1 MFDIGWSELMVIG
14 VVALVVIGP
23 KDLPGAIY
31 ALGKWVRKAR
41 LMARDFQGHLDDMM
55 REAELN
61 DLRQQALKARDS
73 MNFGNVIDK
82 TVDPDG
88 RLKHVFDLEVKDT
101 SQYSDAAAAAAAAG
115 AGTPTVPG
123 TGAAVGS
130 GAAAF
135 DVSAAGATGHAGSP
149 PEPEPEP
156 EPVATPA
163 PVVTPAPAAP
173 AASDKPATDRTA

>member
-41 LMARDFQGHLDDMM
+41 LLARDFQGHLDDMM

-73 MNFGNVIDK
+73 MNLGTVIDK

-101 SQYSDAAAAAAAAG
+101 SHYSDAAAAAAAG

-156 EPVATPA
+156 AAMPA

-173 AASDKPATDRTA
+173 AASDKPATDKTA

>member
-23 KDLPGAIY
+23 KDLPHAIY

-41 LMARDFQGHLDDMM
+41 LLARDFQGHLDDMM

-61 DLRQQALKARDS
+61 DLRQQALKARDT
-73 MNFGNVIDK
+73 MNLNNVIDK

-101 SQYSDAAAAAAAAG
+101 SHYSDAAAAG
-115 AGTPTVPG
+115 AGSGTPAVPG

-135 DVSAAGATGHAGSP
+135 DVGAAGATGHAGSP
-149 PEPEPEP
+149 PEPEASP
-156 EPVATPA
+156 ATP
-163 PVVTPAPAAP
+163 TPAPARPAP
-173 AASDKPATDRTA
+173 AASDKPASDKTA